1 MKLKKVKNY
10 SDEGA
15 LIEAV
20 KNGDRLA
27 AELLYRRFSA
37 TFFGI
42 CLRYA
47 RNKMDAEDILQDAMI
62 KIFSKLN
69 SYNFD
74 GSFEGWARR
83 IVVNTAIDFYHAQLK
98 WRDNT
103 DDIDYVGNDS
113 QTSVEMTMTVDLKK
127 ILSLIQSLPEP
138 HRLVFN
144 LFAIEGYTHKEIAEM
159 MGISENLSKS
169 YLFRA
174 RKYLQKKI
182 KALEEELL

>member
-10 SDEGA
+10 TDEGC

-47 RNKMDAEDILQDAMI
+47 RTRMDAEDILQDAMV
-62 KIFSKLN
+62 KIFSKLD
-69 SYNFD
+69 SYNFN

-83 IVVNTAIDFYHAQLK
+83 IVVNTAIDFYHAHLK
-98 WRDNT
+98 WKDNT
-103 DDIDYVGNDS
+103 DDIDCVGNDS
-113 QTSVEMTMTVDLKK
+113 KTSVEMTTSIDLRK
-127 ILSLIQSLPEP
+127 ILNLIQSLPEP

-144 LFAIEGYTHKEIAEM
+144 LYAIEGYSHKEIADM

>member
-1 MKLKKVKNY
+1 MKKYL
-10 SDEGA
+10 SETA

-20 KNGDRLA
+20 KKGDSFA
-27 AELLYRRFSA
+27 AELLYRRFSS
-37 TFFGI
+37 TFFGV

-47 RNKMDAEDILQDAMI
+47 RNRMDAEDILHDAMI
-62 KIFSKLN
+62 KIFSKLD
-69 SYNFD
+69 SYNFN

-98 WRDNT
+98 WKENT
-103 DDIDYVGNDS
+103 QDIDELRTES
-113 QTSVEMTMTVDLKK
+113 SVICEMPTTVDLKK

-138 HRLVFN
+138 HRIVFN
-144 LFAIEGYTHKEIAEM
+144 LFAIEGFSHKEIAEIL
-159 MGISENLSKS
+159 GISENLSKS

-182 KALEEELL
+182 KVLEEELL